1 MNIYK
6 TLFISLIF
14 QALGTILII
23 DGHVFISMISSLLI
37 LILLI
42 YNYHQKLS
50 LTYSI
55 YLVSLCFI
63 ILSSFSYHLGF
74 SQLYA
79 SFIFNNLLTS
89 INVIIWLQILVKI
102 NFRAFKQL
110 ASLINLVNLVFM
122 LFLILTLILDVSY
135 LFYPQILVTS
145 KLMVIGLFVIMFEP
159 LVITYQLIRLYR
171 SWQFFHLKAFNLSHN
186 MVKWSYDKNIN
197 KKVY

>member
-1 MNIYK
+1 
-6 TLFISLIF
+6 
-14 QALGTILII
+14 
-23 DGHVFISMISSLLI
+23 
-37 LILLI
+37 
-42 YNYHQKLS
+42 
-50 LTYSI
+50 
-55 YLVSLCFI
+55 
-63 ILSSFSYHLGF
+63 LGF